1 MLVFVRSHFSSL
13 HWSSEKIYT
22 KKYSSLAR
30 LPPLSML
37 RCVGIFE
44 IFVYIFHIELNA
56 EEILLLTKTS
66 ILVDRRY
73 VSFYIVCFVLR
84 FDQFFTRDSRNSP
97 TLARGGNFRVRLRR
111 HVFEN
116 CLSQCEDIFHSQF
129 TFFRLSSSHLL
140 LCFFVKTSSVVLF
153 RSRFVAR
160 SLITLIC
167 LSERILSFFMRSFSI
182 VFGLL
187 HGWQKTYYSS
197 ARFSPK
203 ISPILIMCRRL
214 SSSFVSLLSLF
225 L

>member
-1 MLVFVRSHFSSL
+1 MCRHF
-13 HWSSEKIYT
+13 
-22 KKYSSLAR
+22 R
-30 LPPLSML
+30 DF
-37 RCVGIFE
+37 C
-44 IFVYIFHIELNA
+44 VYISHRTECWRDFVAHQNFHSCWSTLCIVFYCLFCTTIWSIFHSRFA
-56 EEILLLTKTS
+56 EFTNTRGRGKFWRAIASPRLWKL
-66 ILVDRRY
+66 
-73 VSFYIVCFVLR
+73 FV
-84 FDQFFTRDSRNSP
+84 
-97 TLARGGNFRVRLRR
+97 AVWKY
-111 HVFEN
+111 
-116 CLSQCEDIFHSQF
+116 FHSQF